1 MKNIK
6 EIIRTINNTTILI
19 YEDGSK
25 EEFEEVKGV
34 EIFKELMK

>member
-19 YEDGSK
+19 YEDGSRQ
-25 EEFEEVKGV
+25 EFKGEKGV
-34 EIFKELMK
+34 EIFKELSK

>member
-19 YEDGSK
+19 YEDDSK
-25 EEFEEVKGV
+25 EEFEGVKGIEV
-34 EIFKELMK
+34 FKSLMK